1 MCVLSEHTY
10 KAVSLL
16 SVLHAAAATVTDQL
30 VLLAVCAVAI
40 YCTPSSRVLLLRQNK
55 VHIKLYLSLVSPE
68 LLRGFALLLQVFDSE
83 ATLLLLFAL
92 LVMSLQFLAFQ
103 CLTNIRS
110 AKLVACA
117 GAVLAC
123 RAALKLL
130 FYSPADVARLGFIM

>member
-1 MCVLSEHTY
+1 MVLI
-10 KAVSLL
+10 
-16 SVLHAAAATVTDQL
+16 
-30 VLLAVCAVAI
+30 AVCAIAL
-40 YCTPSSRVLLLRQNK
+40 YCTPSSRALLMKQNK

-68 LLRGFALLLQVFDSE
+68 LLRGFALLLQAFDSE

-92 LVMSLQFLAFQ
+92 LVVSLQFLAFQ

-110 AKLVACA
+110 AKLVVCA

-130 FYSPADVARLGFIM
+130 FYSTADIARLGFIM